1 VPIASATKDT
11 LKVGVANQASFTLA
25 RGQFKLSDQVI
36 ELDSD
41 LSAPIKKGDSIGKLL
56 IQFEGKTTAS
66 IPLIALED
74 IEQAGFF
81 SRMLEK
87 VGL

>member
-1 VPIASATKDT
+1 M
-11 LKVGVANQASFTLA
+11 LKVGSVGEASFTLA

-36 ELDSD
+36 QLNSD
-41 LSAPIKKGDSIGKLL
+41 LSAPISKGDKIGNLL
-56 IQFEGKTTAS
+56 IQFEGRTTAK

-74 IEQAGFF
+74 AEQAGFF